1 MQNAR
6 RTAICLTLLFL
17 VAPMMPL
24 ATASNPES
32 ELKIDLEQ
40 PTFDSIED
48 SIKSIDALPLK
59 SLELLTPKATSTSG
73 RAACPSPSTL
83 QSDGGSS
90 GDAGADAN
98 TSRSLG
104 TNPNSGTTGVQGC
117 VDATDTDDWYTVTTT
132 AGKDVD
138 VELVVPS
145 GADFDLYLVDSSG
158 GEYDHDWSEYNDPL
172 EKVSTTGTSFSGVPQ
187 HSTSTSEPTAEM
199 ASIRCE
205 RGPTTP
211 RHVLIWSLPRSLS
224 RQLPKLETL

>member
-24 ATASNPES
+24 ATASNSES

-40 PTFDSIED
+40 PTFVSIED

-73 RAACPSPSTL
+73 RAACPSPSSL

-172 EKVSTTGTSFSGVPQ
+172 EKVSTTGTSFSGVA
-187 HSTSTSEPTAEM
+187 STFY
-199 ASIRCE
+199 
-205 RGPTTP
+205 
-211 RHVLIWSLPRSLS
+211 LS
-224 RQLPKLETL
+224 VRA